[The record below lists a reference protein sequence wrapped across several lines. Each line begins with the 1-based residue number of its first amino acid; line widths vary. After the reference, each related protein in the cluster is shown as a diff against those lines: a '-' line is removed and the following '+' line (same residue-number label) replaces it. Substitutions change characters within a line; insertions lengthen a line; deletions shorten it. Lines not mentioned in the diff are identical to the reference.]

1 MVNQAKANATI
12 PPLETAEA
20 FIGKGEV
27 ARRLNRSLKTVNA
40 WMKRGILPYYKL
52 GHRVSFRWSE
62 VVAHLQAN
70 YLRSRRQ
77 LWGLATFPVKKDLS
91 AVPPV
96 NSGVAL
102 LPCREASCSR
112 RGPDSRWQ

>member
-1 MVNQAKANATI
+1 MKTTN
-12 PPLETAEA
+12 LEG
-20 FIGKGEV
+20 FISKGKV
-27 ARRLNRSLKTVNA
+27 ARRLNRSLKTVNN

-77 LWGLATFPVKKDLS
+77 IWGQAHFPLTKDLS
-91 AVPPV
+91 AIPPV
-96 NSGVAL
+96 QSGVAL
-102 LPCREASCSR
+102 LPRRKVSHSR
-112 RGPDSRWQ
+112 RGFESRRH